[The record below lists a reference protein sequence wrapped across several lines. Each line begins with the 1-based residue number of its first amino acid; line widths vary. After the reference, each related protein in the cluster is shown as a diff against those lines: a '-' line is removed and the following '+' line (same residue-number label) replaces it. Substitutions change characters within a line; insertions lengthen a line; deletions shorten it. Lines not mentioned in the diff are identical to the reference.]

1 MPSYQPVERRLR
13 VATDDNASWANVI
26 WCTGFKHTA
35 DWIDVPIATEKGWPQ
50 EVRGVVPS
58 APGLYLIG
66 LPFLYSVNCSMIV
79 GVGPDAAYLA
89 DEIASRATVGPP
101 ATALN

>member
-1 MPSYQPVERRLR
+1 
-13 VATDDNASWANVI
+13 
-26 WCTGFKHTA
+26 
-35 DWIDVPIATEKGWPQ
+35 VPIATEKGWPQ

-58 APGLYLIG
+58 APGLYFIG
-66 LPFLYSVNCSMIV
+66 LPPNCSMIV

-89 DEIASRATVGPP
+89 DQIASRATVGPP